1 MIERLIDKHPDLYNK
16 DLWIFGYASLL
27 WNPGF
32 RHSEVFPA
40 RVYGFHR
47 ALCVRSWVHRG
58 TPERPGLVFGLDV
71 GGSCV
76 GRGFRVA
83 RAQRN
88 KVLDY
93 LVERELASGV
103 YKPQVIK
110 VHMNGRKR
118 KGLAFVVRRNHRQYV
133 RGLSVEREAEIIRA
147 GRGPS
152 GANKDYVLNTVK
164 ELERLGIR
172 DRRLT
177 YLKSLL
183 ESTGGV
189 GSRA

>member
-1 MIERLIDKHPDLYNK
+1 VIERLIHKHPELYK
-16 DLWIFGYASLL
+16 EDLWIFGYASLL

-32 RHSEVFPA
+32 HHREVFPA
-40 RVYGFHR
+40 RIYGFHR

-58 TPERPGLVFGLDV
+58 TPQRPGLVFGLDI

-88 KVLDY
+88 QVLDY
-93 LVERELASGV
+93 LIERELATGV
-103 YKPQVIK
+103 YRPQVTN
-110 VHMNGRKR
+110 VHMNGYQR
-118 KGLAFVVRRNHRQYV
+118 KGLAFVVRRDHRQYV

-147 GRGPS
+147 GQGPS
-152 GANKDYVLNTVK
+152 GANRDYVLNTVV

-172 DRRLT
+172 DRRLSR
-177 YLKSLL
+177 LKLLL
-183 ESTGGV
+183 ESSNGV
-189 GSRA
+189 GKRA

>member
-1 MIERLIDKHPDLYNK
+1 MIERLINKHPELYK
-16 DLWIFGYASLL
+16 EDLWIFGYASLL

-32 RHSEVFPA
+32 CHSEVFPA
-40 RVYGFHR
+40 RIYGFHR

-58 TPERPGLVFGLDV
+58 TPQRPGLVFGLDI

-76 GRGFRVA
+76 GRGFRVT
-83 RAQRN
+83 RAQTN
-88 KVLDY
+88 KALDY
-93 LVERELASGV
+93 LMERELATGV
-103 YKPQVIK
+103 YKSQVIN
-110 VHMNGRKR
+110 VHMNGHKR
-118 KGLAFVVRRNHRQYV
+118 KGLAFVVCRNHQQYV

-152 GANKDYVLNTVK
+152 GANRDYVLNTVK

-172 DRRLT
+172 DRRLSR
-177 YLKSLL
+177 LKSLL

-189 GSRA
+189 GNRA

>member
-1 MIERLIDKHPDLYNK
+1 MIKRLIRKHPDLDHE

-32 RHSEVFPA
+32 RHREVFPA
-40 RVYGFHR
+40 RIYGFHR

-58 TPERPGLVFGLDV
+58 TPQRPGLVFGLDV

-76 GRGFRVA
+76 GRGFRVD
-83 RAQRN
+83 RAQRS

-93 LVERELASGV
+93 LMERELATGV
-103 YKPQVIK
+103 YRPKVIN
-110 VHMNGRKR
+110 VHMDGYKR
-118 KGLAFVVRRNHRQYV
+118 KGLAFVVCRHHQQYV

-152 GANKDYVLNTVK
+152 GANKDYVLNTVH

-172 DRRLT
+172 DRRLLR
-177 YLKSLL
+177 LKSLL
-183 ESTGGV
+183 ESTDGV
-189 GSRA
+189 SHRA

>member
-1 MIERLIDKHPDLYNK
+1 MIERLIHKHPELYK
-16 DLWIFGYASLL
+16 EDLWIFGYASLL

-32 RHSEVFPA
+32 HHREVFPA
-40 RVYGFHR
+40 RIYGFHR

-58 TPERPGLVFGLDV
+58 TPQRPGLVFGLDI

-88 KVLDY
+88 QVLDY
-93 LVERELASGV
+93 LIERELATGV
-103 YKPQVIK
+103 YRPQVTN
-110 VHMNGRKR
+110 VHMNGYQR
-118 KGLAFVVRRNHRQYV
+118 KGLAFVVRRDHRQYV

-147 GRGPS
+147 GQGPS
-152 GANKDYVLNTVK
+152 GANRDYVLNTVV

-172 DRRLT
+172 DRRLSR
-177 YLKSLL
+177 LKLLL
-183 ESTGGV
+183 ESSNGV
-189 GSRA
+189 GKRA